1 MTREDL
7 ITKIAESAEITKKV
21 ADLVLKA
28 ILEEVT
34 SSLAKE
40 EKVTLVGFG
49 TFQISNRSK
58 RSGVNPRTKQKI
70 TIDARKVPVFRA
82 GKSLKE
88 AVK

>member
-1 MTREDL
+1 MSKDEL
-7 ITKIAESAEITKKV
+7 VAKIAESAEITKK
-21 ADLVLKA
+21 AAELALKA